1 MFTGH
6 ALAKRQQRGFGGL
19 LSLELAGGE
28 AAARVFLEALQY
40 FSLAESLGGVE
51 SLAAHPWSMTHGVV
65 DEASKRAAG
74 LCPGLVRLSAGIE
87 ATGDLVADVGQAL
100 DAALEAGSARVS
112 ALG

>member
-1 MFTGH
+1 M
-6 ALAKRQQRGFGGL
+6 

-28 AAARVFLEALQY
+28 PAAQVFLEALQY

-51 SLAAHPWSMTHGVV
+51 SLASHPWSMTHGVV
-65 DEASKRAAG
+65 DEASKLAGG

-87 ATGDLVADVGQAL
+87 ATRDLVADVEQAL
-100 DAALEAGSARVS
+100 DGVLAAASARVS